1 MVGGDVLAGAVGAA
15 TTAVASDVA
24 LPVPNLLVALTTTR
38 SVLPM
43 SAERAGKF
51 VNYQHP
57 DHDTAAD
64 WTPQR

>member
-1 MVGGDVLAGAVGAA
+1 MIVSLSATGKAKPVRHYGIEGRIGWLADIDGLPGE
-15 TTAVASDVA
+15 TTEDSMA
-24 LPVPNLLVALTTTR
+24 
-38 SVLPM
+38 
-43 SAERAGKF
+43 AERAGKF